1 MDALAPRSQTIAHRM
16 SRTVLEPALI
26 VGTLMIFG
34 TAHVFGCR
42 YIERAY
48 GPPSSFEVQSHMV
61 SAD

>member
-1 MDALAPRSQTIAHRM
+1 M
-16 SRTVLEPALI
+16 SRTVLETALI
-26 VGTLMIFG
+26 VGALMIFG

-48 GPPSSFEVQSHMV
+48 EPRSSFEVPSHMV